1 LRTLQDKAKAWEDLC
16 FMRSTHGRAEGQ
28 LMSHGSEGSVKAI
41 LYALGANFG
50 IAVAKYIAAFWTG
63 SGSMLAEAIHSTAD
77 CANQMLLLLGLKQAR
92 RPASVD
98 FPLGHHRVTY
108 FWSMIV
114 ALMLFFMGGA
124 FSVYEGVERLLHPH
138 PLQHGL
144 IAMAVLGCAVV
155 LEAFSLGAQCARSAK
170 LAGRQPFLAWFR
182 ETRQSELMVV
192 AGEDIAALLGLTFA
206 FVAVAASVFTGNP
219 VWDALGTIAIGVVLM
234 VIAIAVMIEVKGLI
248 VGESATPQLRSEIE
262 SFVAAQPEV
271 EQVLNVITLAWG
283 DKVVIAVKA
292 RMHGMESCS
301 GRQMVEAINAVEARM
316 QERFPAAQWVFFE
329 PDVR

>member
-1 LRTLQDKAKAWEDLC
+1 
-16 FMRSTHGRAEGQ
+16 
-28 LMSHGSEGSVKAI
+28 MSHGNEGSAHGSMRAI
-41 LYALGANFG
+41 FYALGANFG
-50 IAVAKYIAAFWTG
+50 IAVSKYVAAFWTG

-77 CANQMLLLLGLKQAR
+77 CANQLLLLLGLKEAR
-92 RPASVD
+92 RPASAD

-114 ALMLFFMGGA
+114 ALLLFFMGGA
-124 FSVYEGVERLLHPH
+124 FSVYEGIERLLHPQ

-144 IAMAVLGCAVV
+144 IAMAVLAGAVV
-155 LEAFSLGAQCARSAK
+155 LEAFSLWGALREIRRI
-170 LAGRQPFLAWFR
+170 AGRQPFLMWFR

-192 AGEDIAALLGLTFA
+192 AGEDIAALLGLALA
-206 FVAVAASVFTGNP
+206 FVAVAATVVTGNP
-219 VWDALGTIAIGVVLM
+219 LWDALGTLAIGIVLM

-248 VGESATPQLRSEIE
+248 VGESAAPALRAEIE
-262 SFVAAQPEV
+262 AFVAAQAEV

-292 RMHGMESCS
+292 RMRGMETQT
-301 GRQMVEAINAVEARM
+301 GLQMVDAINAVEARM
-316 QERFPAAQWVFFE
+316 QERFPNAQWVFFE

>member
-1 LRTLQDKAKAWEDLC
+1 
-16 FMRSTHGRAEGQ
+16 
-28 LMSHGSEGSVKAI
+28 MSHGNQGSVKAI
-41 LYALGANFG
+41 FSALGANFG
-50 IAVAKYIAAFWTG
+50 IAVSKYIAAYWTG

-92 RPASVD
+92 RPASAD

-124 FSVYEGVERLLHPH
+124 FSVYEGVERLLHPQ

-144 IAMAVLGCAVV
+144 IAMAVLACAVV
-155 LEAFSLGAQCARSAK
+155 LEAFSLLGAIREIRK
-170 LAGRQPFLAWFR
+170 IAGRQPFLAWFR

-192 AGEDIAALLGLTFA
+192 AGEDIAALVGLVLA
-206 FVAVAASVFTGNP
+206 FVAVAASVISGNP
-219 VWDALGTIAIGVVLM
+219 MWDALGTLAIGIVLM
-234 VIAIAVMIEVKGLI
+234 VIAVAVMIEVKGLI
-248 VGESATPQLRSEIE
+248 VGESATPQLRSAIE
-262 SFVAAQPEV
+262 AFVAEQPEV

-292 RMHGMESCS
+292 RMRDMKSSTGL
-301 GRQMVEAINAVEARM
+301 QMVEAINVVENRI